1 MQESEKAASKGEPR
15 SNEFE
20 REILKFWKENKIF
33 EKSVAQRKLKPLDF
47 ARGKKDFVFFE
58 GPPTANGKP
67 GVHHVEGRA
76 FKDIILRYK
85 TMQGF
90 NVPRVAGWDTHGLPV
105 EVEVE
110 KELGLKS
117 KKDIVSYGIAEFNKK
132 CKESVW
138 KYKELWENL
147 TEKMGFWIDM
157 ENAYVTYENS
167 YIEKLWGIIKEFAKK
182 KLLYE
187 DYKVLPWCARCG
199 TALSS
204 HEVAQGYQ
212 GVTEK
217 SVYVK
222 FKVKGEENTYL
233 LAWTTTPWTL
243 PGNVALAAGKDIKYV
258 KIIPENSNETY
269 ILAKDLLVKVFPEF
283 NNGKLSFMGEKEIF
297 GLEYEPLFDI
307 PSLKNEN
314 SHKVYATDFVNTE
327 DGTGI
332 VHIAVMYGEDD
343 YKLGEKVGLPKYH
356 TVDEEGKFTKDLEKF
371 SLAGMFVKA
380 NGTADKIIDYLK
392 SQNLLI
398 STKDYF
404 HEYPHCWRCKTHL
417 LYYARKA
424 WWVDVNKVR
433 KNLLKNN
440 DTINWYPEYLKNGR
454 FGEWLKE
461 EKNWAF
467 SRERFWGTP
476 LPVWRCVACEKWEA
490 IGSIE
495 ELEKKSRLKNNFIF
509 MRHGEADHVVMGI
522 PGPTED
528 TQQFTS
534 HLTENGKEEV
544 KKTTETL
551 KKKIEKLDLI
561 IHSTLIRTKETAEI
575 VAVQFKGV
583 QFEERG
589 DIKDINKENE
599 SREDVKKRMLNAVYE
614 IDKKFEGKNVLIV
627 SHADPMWILGGMKK
641 DYPAT
646 GQFYDINLSALPLD
660 QNGNLD
666 LHKPYIDEVSLGC
679 SCGGIMKRVSEVV
692 DVWFD
697 SGAMPFASLAP
708 GYPADYIVEAI
719 DQTRGWFYNLL
730 AVATLLGKK
739 APYKNVISLGH
750 LLDAKGKKMSKS
762 LGNIVDPFELMEKYG
777 ADSVRW
783 YFFTINQP
791 WDSKLFKE
799 EDVKDA
805 QRRFFMILENV
816 VKFLKMYDGQRATGK
831 MQKIPKL
838 IINQWIISRLAQ
850 LINDTTSKLDS
861 YDIVGAAR
869 DIEYFVTED
878 LSRWY
883 IRRIRDVMKNDSE
896 EKTETELVLRHI
908 LLEISKTLS
917 PFTPFVSEKIYKE
930 LGGEKE
936 SVHLEDFPEVQKK
949 FDEKLLEDMIEIR
962 KMVSLVLEARAKAG
976 IKVRQPLAE
985 LRVRG
990 QGDRVKALIGL
1001 IKNEVNVKEIV
1012 FDSALEDEIRLDTNI
1027 TPELKEE
1034 GMLRDLIREI
1044 QSARKEAKL
1053 TPKDKMSATILAPTE
1068 IAVVAKKFSEEIKRE
1083 TNLKDLSVQE
1093 SEKLEISFNA

>member
-1 MQESEKAASKGEPR
+1 MQESEK
-15 SNEFE
+15 
-20 REILKFWKENKIF
+20 EILKFWKENKIF

-76 FKDIILRYK
+76 FKDVVLRYK
-85 TMQGF
+85 TMRGF
-90 NVPRVAGWDTHGLPV
+90 YVPRVAGWDTHGLPV

-117 KKDIVSYGIAEFNKK
+117 KKDILSYGIAEFNKK

-204 HEVAQGYQ
+204 QEVAQGYQ
-212 GVTEK
+212 KVKED
-217 SVYVK
+217 SIFVK
-222 FKVKGEENTYL
+222 FKSKKESNTYF

-243 PGNVALAAGKDIKYV
+243 PGNVALAINPNIDYVFAKYGDEILILAETRLGILTDEHQIIKKVKGKDLI
-258 KIIPENSNETY
+258 
-269 ILAKDLLVKVFPEF
+269 
-283 NNGKLSFMGEKEIF
+283 GE
-297 GLEYEPLFDI
+297 EYEALYKNDI
-307 PSLKNEN
+307 PCKIVEG
-314 SHKVYATDFVNTE
+314 DFVSTE
-327 DGTGI
+327 DGSGI
-332 VHIAVMYGEDD
+332 VHIAPTFGDD
-343 YKLGEKVGLPKYH
+343 DFKVGKKNNLPVLQTTNEKGEMVTSGYPWDGQFFKKADH
-356 TVDEEGKFTKDLEKF
+356 SIVEDLKNRGLLFKTEQ
-371 SLAGMFVKA
+371 
-380 NGTADKIIDYLK
+380 NEHDYP
-392 SQNLLI
+392 
-398 STKDYF
+398 F
-404 HEYPHCWRCKTHL
+404 CWRCKTPL
-417 LYYARKA
+417 MYFARKA

-433 KNLLKNN
+433 KDLLKNN
-440 DTINWYPEYLKNGR
+440 DTINWYPEYLKDGR

-476 LPVWRCVACEKWEA
+476 LPVWRCAGCEKWEA

-495 ELEKKSRLKNNFIF
+495 ELEKKSRFKNNFIF
-509 MRHGEADHVVMGI
+509 MRHGEADHVVMGL

-528 TQQFTS
+528 TEQFTS

-544 KKTTETL
+544 KKTAETL

-561 IHSTLIRTKETAEI
+561 IYSTLIRTKESAEI
-575 VAVQFKGV
+575 VAIQFDGV

-589 DIKDINKENE
+589 DIKDINTENE
-599 SREDVKKRMLNAVYE
+599 SREDVKKRILNAVYE
-614 IDKKFEGKNVLIV
+614 IDKKFEGKNILIV
-627 SHADPMWILGGMKK
+627 SHGDPMWILGGMRK
-641 DYPAT
+641 DYPTT
-646 GQFYDINLSALPLD
+646 GQFYDVDLSVLPLD

-666 LHKPYIDEVSLGC
+666 LHKPYIDEVVLEC
-679 SCGGIMKRVSEVV
+679 SCGRIMKRVPEVI

-697 SGAMPFASLAP
+697 SGAMPFASEAP

-762 LGNIVDPFELMEKYG
+762 LGNVVDPFELMEKYG

-799 EDVKDA
+799 EDIKDA
-805 QRRFFMILENV
+805 QRRFFIILENV
-816 VKFLKMYDGQRATGK
+816 VKFLKMYDGQWATGK
-831 MQKIPKL
+831 VQETPKL
-838 IINQWIISRLAQ
+838 IINQWILARLNQ
-850 LINDTTSKLDS
+850 LIGDVTGKLDD
-861 YDIVGAAR
+861 YEIVGAAR
-869 DIEYFVTED
+869 DLEYFVTED

-883 IRRIRDVMKNDSE
+883 IRRIRDVMKDDSV
-896 EKTETELVLRHI
+896 EKKETESVLRYV
-908 LLEISKTLS
+908 LWEISKMLA
-917 PFTPFVSEKIYKE
+917 PFAPFVSEKIYKE
-930 LGGEKE
+930 MGGEKE
-936 SVHLEDFPEVQKK
+936 SIHLEDFPEVQKK
-949 FDEKLLEDMIEIR
+949 FDEKLLEDMIEVR

-976 IKVRQPLAE
+976 IKVRQPL
-985 LRVRG
+985 
-990 QGDRVKALIGL
+990 QGTIVVGKGFGNNTLIDL
-1001 IKNEVNVKEIV
+1001 IKEE
-1012 FDSALEDEIRLDTNI
+1012 TNI
-1027 TPELKEE
+1027 KEVIFGDEFRLNTELTPELKEE

-1053 TPKDKMSATILAPTE
+1053 TPKDKADAVISAPVE
-1068 IAVVAKKFSEEIKRE
+1068 IANVARKFNKDIQKE
-1083 TNLKDLSVQE
+1083 TNLKDLTVQE
-1093 SEKLEISFNA
+1093 SENLNISFKS